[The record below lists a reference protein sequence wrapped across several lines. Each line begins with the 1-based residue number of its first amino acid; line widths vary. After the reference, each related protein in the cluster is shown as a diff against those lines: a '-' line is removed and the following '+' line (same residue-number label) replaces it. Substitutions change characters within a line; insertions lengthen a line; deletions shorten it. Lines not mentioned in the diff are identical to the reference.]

1 MPNVLVVDDESLM
14 RWSLRKRME
23 DAGHAVVEAATG
35 AEALQ
40 RFREGTDVVLLDYR
54 LPDTN
59 GRALIKQL
67 KAIDPEPPV
76 ILLTAHASIEHAV
89 DAMQEG
95 AYYYAQKTVD
105 LDNVPVLVERA
116 LESTRLNRELR
127 TLLARERAAY
137 GLGNLIGASDSIRAV
152 KVLVHRV
159 AEKATTV
166 LLAGES
172 GTGKDLVARAIHAES
187 GRAGGPFMN
196 ITCSALP
203 ESLLENELFGHE
215 RGAFTDAQRQKSG
228 LLEQA
233 NGGTV
238 FLDEIGDVSLGVQ
251 AKLLR
256 FLEEKV
262 FRRLGGVSDVRPDVR
277 VIAATNRDL
286 RQAVREGRFRE
297 DLLYRL
303 SVVDIE
309 LPPLRDRKGD
319 VEILAKYFVDR
330 FNKEFRTKV
339 TGVTSRALGMLDAH
353 WWPGNVRELR
363 NTMERAMLLHDC
375 EVLDVD
381 HFKIAEPVRAEHR
394 PYDLPV
400 DGIDFRD
407 LERELIKTAL
417 ERTQGNQS
425 RAAAL
430 LHMTRD
436 QIRHRMAKFDL
447 VVRVDDVDA
456 EAS

>member
-1 MPNVLVVDDESLM
+1 VLV
-14 RWSLRKRME
+14 R
-23 DAGHAVVEAATG
+23 
-35 AEALQ
+35 
-40 RFREGTDVVLLDYR
+40 
-54 LPDTN
+54 
-59 GRALIKQL
+59 
-67 KAIDPEPPV
+67 
-76 ILLTAHASIEHAV
+76 
-89 DAMQEG
+89 
-95 AYYYAQKTVD
+95 
-105 LDNVPVLVERA
+105 
-116 LESTRLNRELR
+116 
-127 TLLARERAAY
+127 
-137 GLGNLIGASDSIRAV
+137 
-152 KVLVHRV
+152 RV

-172 GTGKDLVARAIHAES
+172 GTGKDLAARAIHAES

-203 ESLLENELFGHE
+203 ETLLENELFGHE

-238 FLDEIGDVSLGVQ
+238 FLDEIGDMSLGVQ

-256 FLEEKV
+256 FLEEKA
-262 FRRLGGVSDVRPDVR
+262 FRRLGGVSDVRPNVR

-286 RQAVREGRFRE
+286 RQAVRDGRFRE

-303 SVVDIE
+303 SVVDVE
-309 LPPLRDRKGD
+309 LPPLRERKGD

-330 FNKEFRTKV
+330 FNKELRTKV
-339 TGVTSRALGMLDAH
+339 TGITDGAIEKLDAH

-363 NTMERAMLLHDC
+363 NTVERAMLLYDC

-381 HFKIAEPVRAEHR
+381 HFKIAEPVREENR
-394 PYDLPV
+394 RYDLPV
-400 DGIDFRD
+400 DGVDFRE

-417 ERTQGNQS
+417 DRTRGNQS

-447 VVRVDDVDA
+447 IVRVDDVDA

>member
-23 DAGHAVVEAATG
+23 EAGHTVIEAVNG

-40 RFREGTDVVLLDYR
+40 RFREGVDVVLLDYR

-59 GRALIKQL
+59 GRDLIKQL
-67 KAIDPEPPV
+67 KAIDPEPPL

-89 DAMQEG
+89 DAMKEG

-105 LDNVPVLVERA
+105 LENVPLLVERA

-127 TLLARERAAY
+127 TLLAREREAY
-137 GLGNLIGASDSIRAV
+137 GLGNLVGASDPIRAI
-152 KVLVHRV
+152 KVLVRRV

-172 GTGKDLVARAIHAES
+172 GTGKDLAARAIHAES

-203 ESLLENELFGHE
+203 ETLLENELFGHE

-238 FLDEIGDVSLGVQ
+238 FLDEIGDMSLGVQ

-256 FLEEKV
+256 FLEEKA
-262 FRRLGGVSDVRPDVR
+262 FRRLGGVSDVRPNVR

-286 RQAVREGRFRE
+286 RQAVRDGRFRE

-303 SVVDIE
+303 SVVDVE
-309 LPPLRDRKGD
+309 LPPLRERKGD

-330 FNKEFRTKV
+330 FNKELRTKV
-339 TGVTSRALGMLDAH
+339 TGITDGAIEKLDAH

-363 NTMERAMLLHDC
+363 NTVERAMLLYDC

-381 HFKIAEPVRAEHR
+381 HFKIAEPVREENR
-394 PYDLPV
+394 RYDLPV
-400 DGIDFRD
+400 DGVDFRE

-417 ERTQGNQS
+417 DRTRGNQS

-447 VVRVDDVDA
+447 IVRVDDVDA